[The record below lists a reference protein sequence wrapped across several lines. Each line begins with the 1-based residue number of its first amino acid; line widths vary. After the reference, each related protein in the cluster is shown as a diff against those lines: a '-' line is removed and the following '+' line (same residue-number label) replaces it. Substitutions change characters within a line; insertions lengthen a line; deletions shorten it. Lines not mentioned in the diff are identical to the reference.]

1 MKMRILLIDDEPRW
15 IDFARRDL
23 DSFEIVVANS
33 LDEAVTELEQDRFDL
48 VIASSRWLKVLEL
61 IREKY
66 AEKRVMVTTI
76 RPTPE
81 EALSAYRNGA
91 VDYIPKSFADRE
103 LLEHVRKV
111 VPAAQGA

>member
-23 DSFEIVVANS
+23 ESFEIVVAKS
-33 LDEAVTELEQDRFDL
+33 FEEAVAELEQDQFDL

-61 IREKY
+61 IQEKF

-76 RPTPE
+76 KPTPE
-81 EALSAYRNGA
+81 EALFAYRRGA
-91 VDYIPKSFADRE
+91 VDYIPKSFGKQE
-103 LLEHVRKV
+103 LLEHVKKA
-111 VPAAQGA
+111 VPTV

>member
-1 MKMRILLIDDEPRW
+1 MKKMRILLIDDEPRW

-23 DSFEIVVANS
+23 ESFEIVVAKG
-33 LDEAVTELEQDRFDL
+33 LDEAVAELEQDQFDL
-48 VIASSRWLKVLEL
+48 VIASSRWLRVLEL

-103 LLEHVRKV
+103 LLEHVKKA
-111 VPAAQGA
+111 VPTA